1 MGAVVGHLHIVVG
14 TEEPTQHGVVQPPV
28 HVDDVEL
35 AKHLVPHVAA
45 VQPDGIERYRLPAP
59 SIVGGIED
67 LGAVLPDGNR
77 VAVKVVE
84 LARYAVFHDL
94 FVFPGIDRCTTA
106 PNTIFVDPVLVRR
119 LHEYLHLFVFMIIH
133 LAIIELSYTI

>member
-1 MGAVVGHLHIVVG
+1 LHISTRKV
-14 TEEPTQHGVVQPPV
+14 
-28 HVDDVEL
+28 
-35 AKHLVPHVAA
+35 
-45 VQPDGIERYRLPAP
+45 ERYRLPAP
-59 SIVGGIED
+59 SIVGGFED
-67 LGAVLPDGNR
+67 LGAVLIHNGKDAAQIVREGKISFHHAVLPDDDG

-133 LAIIELSYTI
+133 LAIIELSYTT

>member
-1 MGAVVGHLHIVVG
+1 MGAVLIHNGKDAAQIVREG
-14 TEEPTQHGVVQPPV
+14 KISFH
-28 HVDDVEL
+28 H
-35 AKHLVPHVAA
+35 
-45 VQPDGIERYRLPAP
+45 
-59 SIVGGIED
+59 
-67 LGAVLPDGNR
+67 AVLPDDDG

-133 LAIIELSYTI
+133 LAIIELSYTT